1 MTKLCL
7 DEVMSVY
14 QYVNGDHNDIKYKLL
29 TCILKNNWLRKQLFE
44 HKTDTVIDIITDL
57 KCGAIIN
64 LTEYQPIELCK
75 AAIDAD
81 YSNLQ
86 YVYKQ
91 TKAVCL
97 HALKISHVALKHIR
111 KQTDILCMFALSKNV
126 LAMKHVKKQSPSV
139 CYISITKSPLSI
151 RHIKNPTNAMCEF
164 AIMHDTKA
172 LKYINQTKHRC
183 MLALN
188 IDPKAIMFIKK
199 PTKEMYQ
206 VAFKNPLW
214 LQRSYI
220 RNNAEKFYI
229 QIFKYNGLLL
239 QYISKRTWYWTRNPE
254 MYYRICLA
262 AAKQNIKA
270 MDYINNDAIKTRV
283 EYELNR
289 IKKDNK

>member
-1 MTKLCL
+1 M
-7 DEVMSVY
+7 
-14 QYVNGDHNDIKYKLL
+14 
-29 TCILKNNWLRKQLFE
+29 
-44 HKTDTVIDIITDL
+44 
-57 KCGAIIN
+57 
-64 LTEYQPIELCK
+64 
-75 AAIDAD
+75 
-81 YSNLQ
+81 
-86 YVYKQ
+86 YKQ